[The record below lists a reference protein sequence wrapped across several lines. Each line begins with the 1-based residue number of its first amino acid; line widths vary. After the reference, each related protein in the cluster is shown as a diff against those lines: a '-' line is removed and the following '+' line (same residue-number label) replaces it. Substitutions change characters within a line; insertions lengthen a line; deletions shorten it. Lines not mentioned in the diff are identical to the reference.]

1 MKTLKFSLFCAMALV
16 FVVGVSVPM
25 VHAQGNL
32 DDTWYKAKM
41 KSKFTQ
47 GWLTGD

>member
-32 DDTWYKAKM
+32 DDTWIDAAL
-41 KSKFTQ
+41 F
-47 GWLTGD
+47 